1 MILILYSNTIVQRKT
16 NSSEIIGFGCYS
28 SGMKTPL
35 VHKVS
40 VYISKCNYSKI
51 AKLLNSK
58 SPAEKFLA
66 VMSLEQLSELNE
78 YVLTK
83 TDKQLISN
91 AYLSV
96 ELISV
101 CSGCSYF
108 DEIELKDLL
117 IDTNKN
123 EIIEEGKQWLKN
135 LIIYGF

>member
-1 MILILYSNTIVQRKT
+1 
-16 NSSEIIGFGCYS
+16 
-28 SGMKTPL
+28 
-35 VHKVS
+35 
-40 VYISKCNYSKI
+40 
-51 AKLLNSK
+51 
-58 SPAEKFLA
+58 
-66 VMSLEQLSELNE
+66 MSLEQLSELNE